1 MQLFCLRKNPK
12 PEAAVASSVTGKIV
26 FFCILG
32 LFVEIVAP
40 KCDLFHHTMY
50 RGIYSFKIIRLV
62 RVSPFKIF
70 CKTRT
75 DSTYYIRRGYKER
88 KFFLVPQYIFAGKQI
103 NRSLVHDGLQNR
115 NYPCYVFCFPG
126 APQERTKIE
135 PDSTYYK

>member
-1 MQLFCLRKNPK
+1 MC
-12 PEAAVASSVTGKIV
+12 AAFLPAEKSETRSCGCIICNRENSI
-26 FFCILG
+26 FCILG

-40 KCDLFHHTMY
+40 KCNLFHHTMY

-75 DSTYYIRRGYKER
+75 DSTYYIGEEIFPR
-88 KFFLVPQYIFAGKQI
+88 PSIHFAGRQI
-103 NRSLVHDGLQNR
+103 NRSSVHDGLR
-115 NYPCYVFCFPG
+115 NHNYHCYVFCFPG
-126 APQERTKIE
+126 APQERAKME